1 MNAVTAPIPK
11 PGALLD
17 WRLPIEGMTCASCV
31 SRVERALQKL
41 PGVAEASVNLA
52 TEAVSIRADISVGL
66 ADFQTA
72 VENAGYTVG
81 ESSVALSIDGM
92 TCASCVS
99 RVEKALLRV
108 PGVVRAEVNLATET
122 ATITAATRQIDEA
135 ALVIAVERAGYV
147 ARPRHAEAAADAVA
161 AANAPGRSSEWWPVA
176 VAAALSVPLVLPMVG
191 LLFDQHWMLPGWMQ
205 LALATPVQFWLGARF
220 YRAGWKALKAGSGNM
235 DLLVA
240 LGTSAGYGLSLV
252 QLLRYGNQSMQL
264 YFEASA
270 VVITLVLLGK
280 WMETRAKRQTTEAI
294 RALNALRPETARVR
308 RDGIDTEVP
317 AALVRIRDVVVVRP
331 GERLPV
337 DGLVLEGSSDVD
349 ESLIT
354 GESLPVAKHA
364 GDRVTGG
371 AVNGEGLLVVNTTA
385 VGAES
390 TLARIVRLV
399 ESAQAKKAPIQRLV
413 DRVSAVFVPVVI
425 VIALATVLG
434 WGLGT
439 GNWEA
444 AILNAVAVL
453 VIACPCALGLATPTA
468 IMVGTGA
475 AAKRGILIKDAEA
488 LEVAHAVTV
497 VAFDKTGTL
506 TVGKPELMAA
516 VPSAPAGTD
525 PVIQRSALLA
535 ASAAVQA
542 GSEHPLAS
550 AVTDAAK
557 SEGLVIAPATD
568 VRAVAGRGVAALVDG
583 RELRLGSTR
592 YMQELNVDI
601 APLAGEAAAWQ
612 ERGCTVS
619 WLAEVPSGASSNQSA
634 NRSDNASANGSA
646 NASANA
652 PAKPRLL
659 GLLAFGDA
667 PKAGAAAAVTALQKM
682 GIRSALITGDNAG
695 SAQGVAQAVGITDL
709 HADVLPEHKA
719 DIVTQIKAG
728 GERVAMVGDGI
739 NDAPALA
746 IADVGI
752 AMSTGTDVAMHTA
765 GITLMRGDPS
775 LVADAIDISRRTYAK
790 IRQNLFWAFVYNVV
804 GIPLAAFGF
813 LNPVIAGAAMALSS
827 VSVVSNALLLRRW
840 KGAPR

>member
-1 MNAVTAPIPK
+1 MNAVIASTSK

-17 WRLPIEGMTCASCV
+17 WSLPIEGMTCASCV
-31 SRVERALQKL
+31 ARVERALQKM
-41 PGVAEASVNLA
+41 PGVVEASVNLA
-52 TEAVSIRADISVGL
+52 TEAASVRSAPGIGL
-66 ADFQTA
+66 AELRAA
-72 VENAGYTVG
+72 VEKAGYTVG
-81 ESSVALSIDGM
+81 ESSVTLAIDGM

-108 PGVVRAEVNLATET
+108 PGVLRAEVNLATESASVT
-122 ATITAATRQIDEA
+122 LATRHIDEA
-135 ALVIAVERAGYV
+135 ALVAAVERAGYV
-147 ARPRHAEAAADAVA
+147 ARPRHADSGADAGTA
-161 AANAPGRSSEWWPVA
+161 SRRASEWWPVA
-176 VAAALSVPLVLPMVG
+176 LAAALSAPLVLPMIG
-191 LLFDQHWMLPGWMQ
+191 LLFGQHWMLPGWIQ

-280 WMETRAKRQTTEAI
+280 WMETRAKRQTTEVI

-308 RDGIDTEVP
+308 RDGVDTDVP
-317 AALVRIRDVVVVRP
+317 VAQVHVGDVVVVRP

-337 DGLVLEGSSDVD
+337 DGQVVDGSSDVD

-354 GESLPVAKHA
+354 GESLPVAKHE
-364 GDRVTGG
+364 GDPVTGG
-371 AVNGEGLLVVNTTA
+371 AVNGEGLLVLKTTA

-439 GNWEA
+439 GDWES

-488 LEVAHAVTV
+488 LEVAHGVTV

-506 TVGKPELMAA
+506 TVGKPELRAA
-516 VPSAPAGTD
+516 VPTLSSGTD
-525 PVIQRSALLA
+525 PALQRAALLA

-550 AVTDAAK
+550 AVTNTAK
-557 SEGLVIAPATD
+557 KEGLVIAPATG
-568 VRAVAGRGVAALVDG
+568 VRAVTGRGVAAQVEG

-592 YMQELNVDI
+592 FMQELKVEVG
-601 APLAGEAAAWQ
+601 PLAGAAAEWQ
-612 ERGCTVS
+612 ARGCTVS
-619 WLAEVPSGASSNQSA
+619 WLAEVPSGA
-634 NRSDNASANGSA
+634 
-646 NASANA
+646 
-652 PAKPRLL
+652 PADVSGQPRLL

-667 PKAGAAAAVTALQKM
+667 PKASAAAAVTALQKM

-695 SAQGVAQAVGITDL
+695 SARGVAQALGISDV

-719 DIVTQIKAG
+719 DIVAQLKAG

-765 GITLMRGDPS
+765 GITLMRGDPA

-790 IRQNLFWAFVYNVV
+790 IRQNLFWAFIYNVV
-804 GIPLAAFGF
+804 GIPLAAFGL
-813 LNPVIAGAAMALSS
+813 LNPVIAGAAMAFSS

-840 KGAPR
+840 KGAP